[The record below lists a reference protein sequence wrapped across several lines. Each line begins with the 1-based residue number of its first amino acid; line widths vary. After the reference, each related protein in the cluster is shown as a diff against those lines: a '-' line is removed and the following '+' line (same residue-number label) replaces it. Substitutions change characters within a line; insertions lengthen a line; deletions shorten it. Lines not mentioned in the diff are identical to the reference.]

1 MWWVVFTGVKFTEVV
16 ISERVIYSQ
25 KELNPS
31 VRGMSPYVRQG
42 NTVLVNDYFLGGHI
56 IIKKTTK

>member
-1 MWWVVFTGVKFTEVV
+1 MNARVLLLILENCWIFLK
-16 ISERVIYSQ
+16 VIYSQ